1 MREFS
6 TNSTAEPQAG
16 SERKRR
22 MEEKREKMQENKMGV
37 LPVNRLLLS
46 MSVPIMISMLVSALY
61 NIVDSVFVS
70 RVSEDAL
77 NAVSLAFP
85 VQNLMIAVS
94 TGTGVGINALLS
106 KSLGEKNF
114 ERANRAASN
123 GVFLA
128 VCSYAVFA
136 LLGGFFSRFYF
147 AVQTDVEA
155 IVSGGA
161 AYTSICTVFS
171 FGLFIQITFERLL
184 QSTGKTLYSMFTQTL
199 GAIINIVLDPILI
212 FTCGMGVTGA
222 AVATVIGQIIA
233 AAVSVILNTKRNR
246 EITVAVRGFRP
257 DGATIGRIYSVGI
270 PSIIMASIGSVMTFG
285 LNQILIA
292 FNTTAT
298 AVLGIYFKLQSFI
311 FMPIFGLNNGMVP
324 IIAYNFG
331 ARKPDRMLKAIKLGA
346 VYATI
351 IMAVGFAIF
360 QLASG
365 FLLSVLFDA
374 SEAMLAIGVPAL
386 RTISISFL
394 LAGACIICSSAFQA
408 LGHGLL
414 SLISSVVRQL
424 VVLLPAAWLLSLS
437 GRLELVW
444 WAFPLSELFSTT
456 LTVMFLIYVYKKEI
470 RPLYEV
476 R

>member
-61 NIVDSVFVS
+61 NIVDSVYVS

-136 LLGGFFSRFYF
+136 LLGGFFSRLYF

-270 PSIIMASIGSVMTFG
+270 PSIIMASIGSD
-285 LNQILIA
+285 
-292 FNTTAT
+292 
-298 AVLGIYFKLQSFI
+298 
-311 FMPIFGLNNGMVP
+311 
-324 IIAYNFG
+324 
-331 ARKPDRMLKAIKLGA
+331 RK
-346 VYATI
+346 
-351 IMAVGFAIF
+351 
-360 QLASG
+360 
-365 FLLSVLFDA
+365 
-374 SEAMLAIGVPAL
+374 
-386 RTISISFL
+386 
-394 LAGACIICSSAFQA
+394 
-408 LGHGLL
+408 
-414 SLISSVVRQL
+414 SVV
-424 VVLLPAAWLLSLS
+424 
-437 GRLELVW
+437 
-444 WAFPLSELFSTT
+444 
-456 LTVMFLIYVYKKEI
+456 
-470 RPLYEV
+470 
-476 R
+476 